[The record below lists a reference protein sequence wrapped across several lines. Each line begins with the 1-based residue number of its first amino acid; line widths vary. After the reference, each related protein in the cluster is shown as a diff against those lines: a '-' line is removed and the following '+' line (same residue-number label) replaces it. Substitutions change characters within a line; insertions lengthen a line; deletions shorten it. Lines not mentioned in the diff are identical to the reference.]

1 VNKRNNPIGKIP
13 VLLLE
18 QKPEAASVQPMIE
31 RVENMESVDADVVDR
46 FANPALVATAD
57 ILNNLPKEE
66 EEAKLFVLKNG
77 GELKYLSW
85 DQSSDAKEKQYQRL
99 DNKIMNF
106 SFTPQINLDS
116 MKNLGNLSAKAIV
129 KVFLLAEVKAERHK
143 EKHDGYMNRHAH
155 LMLAILANV
164 LDYAHAEE
172 YKKLVVTHTFQQP
185 FGEDS
190 SDVLTDVLKMFG
202 AGALSLQTTLELSYL
217 VKNAKKELGLIK
229 DEREES
235 LKQQAEMNRQDVFQP
250 AD

>member
-1 VNKRNNPIGKIP
+1 
-13 VLLLE
+13 
-18 QKPEAASVQPMIE
+18 
-31 RVENMESVDADVVDR
+31 
-46 FANPALVATAD
+46 
-57 ILNNLPKEE
+57 
-66 EEAKLFVLKNG
+66 
-77 GELKYLSW
+77 
-85 DQSSDAKEKQYQRL
+85 
-99 DNKIMNF
+99 
-106 SFTPQINLDS
+106 
-116 MKNLGNLSAKAIV
+116 
-129 KVFLLAEVKAERHK
+129 
-143 EKHDGYMNRHAH
+143 MNRHAH

-164 LDYAHAEE
+164 LDYAHADE